1 MFEIPYSGVNLAPMQ
16 NDKNNPFFKCP
27 GRPSTSKASTLH
39 DSRVSDDIR
48 FDGRD
53 LVIATADGKR

>member
-1 MFEIPYSGVNLAPMQ
+1 MMPKSA
-16 NDKNNPFFKCP
+16 